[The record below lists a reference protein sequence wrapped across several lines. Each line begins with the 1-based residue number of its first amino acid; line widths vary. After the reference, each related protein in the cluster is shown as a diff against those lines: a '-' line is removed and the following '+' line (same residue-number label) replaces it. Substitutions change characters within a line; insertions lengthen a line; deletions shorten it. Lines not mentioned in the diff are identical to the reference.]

1 MISIVLRLIS
11 IRLLTMILDI
21 WKKMTTKHMEENVQI
36 HDVGVIKF
44 TIFHKGETS
53 NGNLMYIEGAWLIM
67 FHIQIPNHLVYQYQG
82 I

>member
-11 IRLLTMILDI
+11 IRLLTMILDK

-53 NGNLMYIEGAWLIM
+53 NGNLIYIEALSIM